1 MAENI
6 NNEVII
12 QLEEEPKAKRCA
24 CKCKCKRSK
33 AEECPVC
40 YEKMTTRTITL
51 KPWSRK
57 VTLKPCKH
65 QFCQRCVNSIV
76 QRLEGGE
83 IFRCPLCRQ
92 NVEVKASQPTFLTRI
107 VKWMSNRENIE
118 KTSCHLLLILVV
130 IAIVAYFAYIS
141 YFIFVDP
148 RPLVGAQ
155 RKLREFFG

>member
-1 MAENI
+1 MAQNI
-6 NNEVII
+6 NNEVIV
-12 QLEEEPKAKRCA
+12 QLEEEPKAKRCN
-24 CKCKCKRSK
+24 CECKCKRSK

-76 QRLEGGE
+76 QGLEGGE

-92 NVEVKASQPTFLTRI
+92 NVEATSSYKPTFLTRI
-107 VKWMSNRENIE
+107 GKWMPKRENLLETFAYLSGALGLI
-118 KTSCHLLLILVV
+118 LLIVMLVLGILLMTHPSSV
-130 IAIVAYFAYIS
+130 RFL
-141 YFIFVDP
+141 FDF
-148 RPLVGAQ
+148 
-155 RKLREFFG
+155 